1 MKLRNTITITILML
15 LAGATTIQAQPNA
28 ILSVTDFEKEVTSK
42 TEKIIL
48 DVRTPSEYKSGHLA
62 EAKLMNVNDENF
74 KQQISVLQK
83 DKPVYV
89 YCAAGVRSNKAAK
102 ILRQEGFTN
111 VFELSGGIQAWQAAG
126 KPVVK

>member
-48 DVRTPSEYKSGHLA
+48 DVRTPGEYKSGHLA

-102 ILRQEGFTN
+102 ILKQEGFTQR
-111 VFELSGGIQAWQAAG
+111 I
-126 KPVVK
+126 

>member
-1 MKLRNTITITILML
+1 MKLRNTITILML
-15 LAGATTIQAQPNA
+15 LALATTIQAQPNA
-28 ILSVTDFEKEVTSK
+28 ILSVTDFEKEVASK

-48 DVRTPSEYKSGHLA
+48 DVRTPGEYKSGHLA
-62 EAKLMNVNDENF
+62 EATLMNVNDSNF
-74 KQQISVLQK
+74 KQQISTLQK
-83 DKPVYV
+83 NKPVYV

-102 ILRQEGFTN
+102 ILKQEGFTQ

>member
-1 MKLRNTITITILML
+1 MKLRHTITILML
-15 LAGATTIQAQPNA
+15 LVVAYTQAQHGS
-28 ILSVTDFEKEVTSK
+28 ILSVADFEKQVTTK
-42 TEKIIL
+42 TEKVVL
-48 DVRTPSEYKSGHLA
+48 DVRTPSEFKGGHLA
-62 EAKLMNVNDENF
+62 EATLMNVNDSNF
-74 KQQISVLQK
+74 KDQISALQK

-102 ILRQEGFTN
+102 ILKQEGFTQ